1 MRVVKSVSRIQETL
15 LPPEL
20 KKYFWDCRFEELRLS
35 QHAFFITERILNFG
49 NIQTV
54 KWLLTAID
62 KDFLMQVVET
72 SRNLDPKTRNYW
84 KIVLW

>member
-1 MRVVKSVSRIQETL
+1 MRVVKSVSTAQEIL
-15 LPPEL
+15 LPLEL
-20 KKYFWDCRFEELRLS
+20 KKYFWDCHFDELRRG

-84 KIVLW
+84 KIMLC